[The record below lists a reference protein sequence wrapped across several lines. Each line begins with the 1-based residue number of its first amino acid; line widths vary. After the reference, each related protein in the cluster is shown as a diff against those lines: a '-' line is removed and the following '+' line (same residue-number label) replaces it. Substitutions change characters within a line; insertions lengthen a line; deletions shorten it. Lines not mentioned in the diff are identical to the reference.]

1 MGPGKGQAV
10 VEHRVWSR
18 RVLLLL
24 AVGSSPSLSFLI
36 YKMDRGG
43 GQRGNR
49 QLCMARAVMRA
60 QHHGSLA
67 WGFREGM
74 SKLGSKKDE
83 GPAR

>member
-1 MGPGKGQAV
+1 MGPGKGKAV
-10 VEHRVWSR
+10 VEQS
-18 RVLLLL
+18 LESD
-24 AVGSSPSLSFLI
+24 GSVPAGCGILSII

-67 WGFREGM
+67 WGIGGGGEM